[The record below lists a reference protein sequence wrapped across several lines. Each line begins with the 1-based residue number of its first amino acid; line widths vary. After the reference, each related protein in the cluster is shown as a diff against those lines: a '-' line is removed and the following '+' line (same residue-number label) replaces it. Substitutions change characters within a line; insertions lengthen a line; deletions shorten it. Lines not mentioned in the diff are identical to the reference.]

1 VRKNGIVNSNADNLR
16 KIDQTDRKI
25 IGELTTDGRVSLAEL
40 GRRVNLSS
48 PAVAERVQRLERA
61 GVITGYRA
69 EIDPRAL
76 GYQLMAI
83 VRIKPAPGK
92 LPRIPELALEVPE
105 VSECHRITGEDCFFL
120 KVHLRSID
128 ELGPLLDRFLA
139 YGETTTSLVNA
150 TPIPRR
156 EPPLDDDG

>member
-1 VRKNGIVNSNADNLR
+1 MSPNTGNLR
-16 KIDQTDRKI
+16 KIDSTDRKI

-76 GYQLMAI
+76 GYQLTAI
-83 VRIKPAPGK
+83 VRIKPAPGQ
-92 LPRIPELALEVPE
+92 LQRIPELALE
-105 VSECHRITGEDCFFL
+105 
-120 KVHLRSID
+120 
-128 ELGPLLDRFLA
+128 
-139 YGETTTSLVNA
+139 
-150 TPIPRR
+150 
-156 EPPLDDDG
+156 

>member
-1 VRKNGIVNSNADNLR
+1 VVATAFKLR
-16 KIDQTDRKI
+16 KIDATDRKI

-48 PAVAERVQRLERA
+48 PAVAERVQRLERS

-76 GYQLMAI
+76 GYPLTAI
-83 VRIKPAPGK
+83 VRVKPAAGQ
-92 LPRIPELALEVPE
+92 LPRIPELAREIPE

-128 ELGPLLDRFLA
+128 DLSAVLDRFLA
-139 YGETTTSLVNA
+139 YGETTTSLINA
-150 TPIPRR
+150 SPIPRR
-156 EPPLDDDG
+156 DPPPVEDDD